1 MWNDEVMLFENTN
14 RKLLLKNKKSD
25 FYPLT
30 CIINNEVLKNQDI

>member
-25 FYPLT
+25 FYPFN
-30 CIINNEVLKNQDI
+30 CFKIIFLNV